1 MKYERVLEFT
11 RYNSGTHFLDS
22 GGDNGRIWQRSPPPN
37 NVIDG
42 ESICLTG
49 VLVEHFEEDEALNAA
64 YREWVAERDGSWF
77 ETTSEFMEEM
87 GYVSHRRGNTYNYEN
102 DMDQCFVYE
111 AWGLEPDS
119 DWYYSSDVIMT
130 LFVHTGADV
139 RGGYSPPLFGKWRC
153 ETNIPGLRLKYDC
166 EAGDPAHEDA
176 AEGFNGSD
184 VSRWDVE
191 KKGYEIET
199 LENGS
204 FRATKDDVV
213 LTFSPYYYP

>member
-22 GGDNGRIWQRSPPPN
+22 GGDNGRIWQQPPPPN
-37 NVIDG
+37 NVING

-49 VLVEHFEEDEALNAA
+49 VLVEHFDEDEALNAA

-77 ETTSEFMEEM
+77 ETAAEFMEEM
-87 GYVSHRRGNTYNYEN
+87 GYVSLGRDNTYNSEN
-102 DMDQCFVYE
+102 DFDQVFVYE
-111 AWGLEPDS
+111 AWGLEPES
-119 DWYYSSDVIMT
+119 DWFYSNNVIMT

-139 RGGYSPPLFGKWRC
+139 RGGYSPPLFGKWCC
-153 ETNIPGLRLKYDC
+153 ETNIPELRLKYDC

-176 AEGFNGSD
+176 AEDFNGSD
-184 VSRWDVE
+184 VSRWYVE
-191 KKGYEIET
+191 QRGYEIET

>member
-1 MKYERVLEFT
+1 MPE
-11 RYNSGTHFLDS
+11 
-22 GGDNGRIWQRSPPPN
+22 
-37 NVIDG
+37 
-42 ESICLTG
+42 
-49 VLVEHFEEDEALNAA
+49 
-64 YREWVAERDGSWF
+64 
-77 ETTSEFMEEM
+77 
-87 GYVSHRRGNTYNYEN
+87 
-102 DMDQCFVYE
+102 
-111 AWGLEPDS
+111 
-119 DWYYSSDVIMT
+119 
-130 LFVHTGADV
+130 
-139 RGGYSPPLFGKWRC
+139 
-153 ETNIPGLRLKYDC
+153 LRLKYDC

>member
-1 MKYERVLEFT
+1 MKYERVIEFT

-22 GGDNGRIWQRSPPPN
+22 GGDNGRIWQQPPPPN

-49 VLVEHFEEDEALNAA
+49 VLVEHFDEDEALNAA

-77 ETTSEFMEEM
+77 ETAAEFMEEM
-87 GYVSHRRGNTYNYEN
+87 GYVSLGRDNTYNSEN
-102 DMDQCFVYE
+102 DFDQVFVYE
-111 AWGLEPDS
+111 AWSLDHGI
-119 DWYYSSDVIMT
+119 DWCYSSDVVMT

-153 ETNIPGLRLKYDC
+153 ETNIPELRLKYDC
-166 EAGDPAHEDA
+166 EAGDPSHEDIA
-176 AEGFNGSD
+176 QRFNDSD

-191 KKGYEIET
+191 KQGYEIET

-213 LTFSPYYYP
+213 LTFSLYYYP